1 MAANRD
7 VFAFRQSIISLP
19 WPSFSHDRHGS
30 CCDGCPRA
38 NARWL
43 CRSKGWFSEKVR
55 SCRDFCHC
63 GGRRFSFRTNS
74 QTTQAAAARVGY
86 GVALLPRYLAA
97 DDPGLVR
104 VSLGGRLPERDVWL
118 LIRRDLAKV
127 PRVRAVA
134 DYLVEVF
141 RRERRLL
148 AG

>member
-1 MAANRD
+1 
-7 VFAFRQSIISLP
+7 
-19 WPSFSHDRHGS
+19 
-30 CCDGCPRA
+30 
-38 NARWL
+38 
-43 CRSKGWFSEKVR
+43 
-55 SCRDFCHC
+55 
-63 GGRRFSFRTNS
+63 
-74 QTTQAAAARVGY
+74 VGY